1 MVVIRQLKPMKVA
14 KIFIYQHELPV
25 RNGPYT
31 MANAKVYSLTTT
43 LVKLVTE
50 CGLEGWGETCPVG
63 PTYAPSHAAGAKA
76 ALIEMAPG
84 LIGANPM
91 HPLALHRN
99 MDSLLNGHNYA
110 KAAFDIAAYDLLGQ
124 KTGLRIAELLGGV
137 STERVP
143 SYYATGVGLPD
154 DIAKLAVDKVAEG
167 FPRLQIKI
175 GGRPIDIDI
184 ETIRKVFQAVG
195 DKARLAIDGNR
206 GLNTRDTLRLSRE
219 CQDIPFILEQPCN
232 SIQEIAAIRS
242 QLNHAVYL
250 DESADSL
257 NTVLRT
263 IGAGLVDGFGMK
275 LTRIGGLY
283 NMASFRD
290 ICEARNL
297 PHTCDDSWGGDIIA
311 AACAHIGATVKPA
324 LFEGTWIAQ
333 PYIEGNYDSDN
344 GIKLNNGHISLPTRA
359 GLGVVPDA
367 GVFTNEVA
375 SF

>member
-1 MVVIRQLKPMKVA
+1 MKIS

-25 RNGPYT
+25 KNGPYT
-31 MANAKVYSLTTT
+31 MANAQVYSLTTT
-43 LVKLVTE
+43 VVKLVSE

-63 PTYAPSHAAGAKA
+63 ATYAPSHAAGAKA

-84 LIGANPM
+84 LIGSNPM
-91 HPLALHRN
+91 HPLVLHRR

-124 KTGLRIAELLGGV
+124 KAGLRIADLLGGAV
-137 STERVP
+137 VEQVP
-143 SYYATGVGLPD
+143 SYYATGVGAPD
-154 DIAKLAVDKVAEG
+154 EIARIAVDKVAQG

-175 GGRPIDIDI
+175 GGRPIEIDI
-184 ETIRKVFQAVG
+184 QTIRKVWEAVAG
-195 DKARLAIDGNR
+195 KVRLAVDGNR
-206 GLNTRDTLRLSRE
+206 GLTTRDALRLSRE

-232 SIQEIAAIRS
+232 SIHEIAAIRS

-250 DESADSL
+250 DESSDSL
-257 NTVLRT
+257 NTVLST

-275 LTRIGGLY
+275 LTRIGGLHK
-283 NMASFRD
+283 MASFRD

-311 AACAHIGATVKPA
+311 AACAHIGATVKPT

-333 PYIEGNYDSDN
+333 PYIEGNYDSDH
-344 GIKLNNGHISLPTRA
+344 GIKLHNGHIKLPTRP

-367 GVFTNEVA
+367 GMFSNEVA
-375 SF
+375 CF